1 MSYNESRLRRCNDQP
16 VRRDRDF
23 VLYFVQASRRLVASH
38 ALDYALHC
46 CRELG
51 RPLVVY
57 EGIRTDTQWASARV
71 LHVVLDGMRENRRA
85 ARDLGITYWPFVATP
100 GAPGRG
106 LAARMAERA
115 AMVVTDDWP
124 CHVVPDQTAALAAR
138 VDAAVVAVD
147 GNSMVPIARM
157 AAPVSAAAHL
167 RHRIHRA
174 FAEAWANRAAETPR
188 VTRVAQASIDPPF
201 EPWDGKGQD
210 ALVARLPIDQTVG
223 KVEDAPGGHAAGG
236 ARLEAFVA
244 RRLAGY
250 AEHRGTPSPP
260 ADGHASGLSA
270 DLHFGHLG
278 IQEVA
283 TAVLG
288 ETLSLRPEGR
298 GRREGFFGHGPD
310 VDAFLD
316 EAITWRDLGL
326 AWHWR
331 RRADTA
337 SLAQALPAW
346 ALSTLREHE
355 RDPRPH
361 VYDRDA
367 LEAAA
372 THDPL
377 WNAAQK
383 ELLVTGR
390 IHNTLRMLW
399 GKKVIEWSRTPEEA
413 YATLVHLNNKW
424 AIDGRDPNS
433 YTGIL
438 WCFGLFDRPW
448 PPNKPILGLLRPM
461 SSARAAKKYRLG
473 PYLDWVATL

>member
-1 MSYNESRLRRCNDQP
+1 MSFNQARLRRCNESP
-16 VRRDRDF
+16 VRRERDY

-57 EGIRTDTQWASARV
+57 EGIRTDTPWASARV
-71 LHVVLDGMRENRRA
+71 HHVVLDGMRENRRA

-106 LAARMAERA
+106 LVARMTERA
-115 AMVVTDDWP
+115 ALVVTDDWP

-138 VDAAVVAVD
+138 ADVAVVAVD
-147 GNSMVPIARM
+147 GNSIVPIARL
-157 AAPVSAAAHL
+157 AAPLSAAAHL
-167 RHRIHRA
+167 RHRLHGA
-174 FAEAWANRAAETPR
+174 FAEAWANRAAVTPR
-188 VTRVAQASIDPPF
+188 VTRIAQAAIDPPF
-201 EPWDGKGQD
+201 EPWDDEGQE
-210 ALVARLPIDQTVG
+210 ALVASLPIDQTVG
-223 KVEDAPGGHAAGG
+223 RVASAPGGHAAGA
-236 ARLEAFVA
+236 ARLADFVA

-260 ADGHASGLSA
+260 GRGHASGLST

-283 TAVLG
+283 HAVLG
-288 ETLSLRPEGR
+288 DALDLRWTAK
-298 GRREGFFGHGPD
+298 GRREGFFGRDPD
-310 VDAFLD
+310 VDALLD
-316 EAITWRDLGL
+316 EALTWRDLGL

-337 SLAQALPAW
+337 SLARALPAW
-346 ALSTLREHE
+346 ALATLRDHE
-355 RDPRPH
+355 ADPRPH
-361 VYDRDA
+361 RYDRDA
-367 LEAAA
+367 LEAGA

-383 ELLVTGR
+383 ELVVTGR

-424 AIDGRDPNS
+424 ALDGRDPNS

-448 PPNKPILGLLRPM
+448 PPDKPILGLVRAM
-461 SSARAAKKYRLG
+461 SSERTAKKHRLG
-473 PYLDWVATL
+473 PYLDWVAAL